1 MLLHISNDLKKKS
14 FYIYYTLLLLPSNLH
29 LPEVEYEKSAT
40 SSEE

>member
-1 MLLHISNDLKKKS
+1 MLLHISKDLKKS

-29 LPEVEYEKSAT
+29 LPEIEYEKSAT